1 MDAKEMG
8 GTLTI
13 LIRITWRL
21 AVPDEVQAV
30 QLAEPFVGFISV
42 SVCAFHDEDLHAMT
56 PHLDY

>member
-1 MDAKEMG
+1 MG